1 MKRRLLIVFG
11 VAAVLAILSTGT
23 LAYVTVDQPVENV
36 VTAGSV
42 KVEIHEKMA
51 NGEDFPKEG
60 INVLPGDTVS
70 KIVTFENVGTHPM
83 YLRVK
88 LAKGVNDEN
97 LSAEDCLI
105 MDINTKNWTY
115 KDGYYYYNH
124 VIEAGRTTDALMTEV
139 HIDGWAV
146 DNAYLG
152 KKFTLDVTA
161 EAVQSEYNG
170 NTVWEA
176 VGWDAAADNS

>member
-1 MKRRLLIVFG
+1 MKRKLLITFG
-11 VAAVLAILSTGT
+11 IAAVLAILSTGT
-23 LAYVTVDQPVENV
+23 LAFVTVDQPIENV

-51 NGEDFPKEG
+51 NGEDFPKDG
-60 INVLPGDTVS
+60 VNVLPGDTVS
-70 KIVTFENVGTHPM
+70 KIATFENVGTHPM

-88 LAKGVNDEN
+88 LTKGVNDES

-105 MDINTKNWTY
+105 MDINTKDWTY
-115 KDGYYYYNH
+115 KDGYYYYNT
-124 VIEAGRTTDALMTEV
+124 VLESGKVTPALMTEV

-170 NTVWEA
+170 ATVWEA
-176 VGWDAAADNS
+176 TGWATAADNS

>member
-11 VAAVLAILSTGT
+11 VLAVLAMLSSGT
-23 LAYVTVDQPVENV
+23 LAYYFVDQPVENV
-36 VTAGSV
+36 VTADSV
-42 KVEIHEKMA
+42 KVEIHEKMS
-51 NGEDFPKEG
+51 NGEDFPEDG
-60 INVLPGDTVS
+60 VNVLPGDTVS

-88 LAKGVNDEN
+88 LTKGVNDES

-105 MDINTKNWTY
+105 MDINTKDWTY
-115 KDGYYYYNH
+115 REGYYYYN
-124 VIEAGRTTDALMTEV
+124 ISLDAGEISKALMTQV
-139 HIDGWAV
+139 HINGWAV

-170 NTVWEA
+170 SSVWEA
-176 VGWDAAADNS
+176 VGWETVADNS